1 MNVLLAGL
9 TVLVIGDSHMAEP
22 TYLISRLHDALTT
35 RGAVV
40 HAYGA
45 CGLPASDWLRKKRS
59 TCGSAIQAGSATVQ
73 GFHGKEGSTTP
84 YAELHQ
90 AVKPNLVVVVIA
102 DAMGDYMKADIPKAW
117 VWQQVTA
124 LTKAIKESSTSCV
137 WVGPPWGTGGRFGKT
152 YDRVT
157 LYSEYLAD
165 IVAPCV
171 YVDST
176 KFSKPGDWP
185 TIDGLHFNKAGY
197 EAWAEGIARA
207 VEARS
212 PKK

>member
-1 MNVLLAGL
+1 MNTLLAGL
-9 TVLVIGDSHMAEP
+9 TVLVLGDSHMAEP
-22 TYLISRLHDALTT
+22 TYLITRLHDALTA

-45 CGLPASDWLRKKRS
+45 CGLPAGDWLRKKRS
-59 TCGSAIQAGSATVQ
+59 TCGSAVQAGAAAVQ

-102 DAMGDYMKADIPKAW
+102 DAMGDYMKPEIPKAW

-124 LTKAIKESSTSCV
+124 LTKAIKESNTPCV

-152 YDRVT
+152 YDRVKI
-157 LYSEYLAD
+157 YSEYLAD
-165 IVAPCV
+165 IVAPCT

-176 KFSKPGDWP
+176 TISKPGDWP

-197 EAWAEGIARA
+197 EAWAEGIAEA
-207 VEARS
+207 VARGR
-212 PKK
+212 K